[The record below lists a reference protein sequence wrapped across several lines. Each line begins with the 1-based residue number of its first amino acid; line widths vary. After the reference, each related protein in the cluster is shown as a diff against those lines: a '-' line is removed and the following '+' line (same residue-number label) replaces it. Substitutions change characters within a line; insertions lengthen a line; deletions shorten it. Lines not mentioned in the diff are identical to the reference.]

1 LLYAAAEVALA
12 GFKGVA
18 EEYWH
23 SEQCMPR
30 WVKGLIASRCSD
42 AARRSPSHNISLVA
56 GLIKV
61 MSDK

>member
-1 LLYAAAEVALA
+1 M
-12 GFKGVA
+12 A

-23 SEQCMPR
+23 SEQSMPR
-30 WVKGLIASRCSD
+30 LVKGLIASRCSD
-42 AARRSPSHNISLVA
+42 AARRSPSHNISLAA